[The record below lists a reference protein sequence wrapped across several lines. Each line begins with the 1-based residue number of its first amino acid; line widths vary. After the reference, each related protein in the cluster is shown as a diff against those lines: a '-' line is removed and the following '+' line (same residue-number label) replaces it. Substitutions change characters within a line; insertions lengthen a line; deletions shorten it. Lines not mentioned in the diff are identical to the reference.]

1 MNFEVGFSKDQRRKA
16 CQFCTEMYFHD
27 TMANTEKSDNSKP
40 RGRGPSRTSRE
51 DWIQTAL
58 DTLISDGVD
67 SVKVLTLAEKLE
79 CARSSFY
86 WFFKNRT
93 DLLNALLDHWQSTN
107 TKALVDSTKRPA
119 DTINHALVQVYGIW
133 VADGSFDT
141 QLDFAIRDWAR
152 RSGSVRRA
160 LDMSDTARL
169 DALTN
174 MFQRYGYPKSEA
186 ETRARITYFTQ
197 IGYDALDQRE
207 TMETRAARGW
217 DYLYCITGVKPSEEE
232 FEALRKVVWK
242 DEPA

>member
-1 MNFEVGFSKDQRRKA
+1 MTSTK
-16 CQFCTEMYFHD
+16 T
-27 TMANTEKSDNSKP
+27 SDENKP
-40 RGRGPSRTSRE
+40 RARGPSRTSRE
-51 DWIQTAL
+51 DWIQIAL

-107 TKALVDSTKRPA
+107 TKALVESTRRPA
-119 DTINHALVQVYGIW
+119 DSINLALVQVYGSW

-160 LDMSDTARL
+160 LDLSDTARV
-169 DALTN
+169 DALSD
-174 MFQRYGYPKSEA
+174 MFERFGYPKSEA

-207 TMETRAARGW
+207 TMETRAARGY
-217 DYLYCITGVKPSEEE
+217 DYLYCITGVRPTETEMS
-232 FEALRKVVWK
+232 ALRNAVWK
-242 DEPA
+242 DDPT

>member
-1 MNFEVGFSKDQRRKA
+1 M
-16 CQFCTEMYFHD
+16 
-27 TMANTEKSDNSKP
+27 
-40 RGRGPSRTSRE
+40 
-51 DWIQTAL
+51 

-107 TKALVDSTKRPA
+107 TKAVLDSTKRPA
-119 DTINHALVQVYGIW
+119 ETINFALVQVYGIW

-160 LDMSDTARL
+160 LDLSDAARV
-169 DALTN
+169 DALSD
-174 MFQRYGYPKSEA
+174 MFERFGYLRSEA

-207 TMETRAARGW
+207 SMETRAARGR
-217 DYLYCITGVKPSEEE
+217 DYVYCITGVAPTEEE
-232 FEALRKVVWK
+232 LTALRNVVWR
-242 DEPA
+242 DVDT

>member
-1 MNFEVGFSKDQRRKA
+1 MTD
-16 CQFCTEMYFHD
+16 TETSGD
-27 TMANTEKSDNSKP
+27 AKP

-51 DWIQTAL
+51 DWINIAL

-119 DTINHALVQVYGIW
+119 DTINLALVQVYGSW

-160 LDMSDTARL
+160 LDLSDAARV
-169 DALTN
+169 DALSD
-174 MFQRYGYPKSEA
+174 MFERYGYPRSEA

-217 DYLYCITGVKPSEEE
+217 DYLYCITGVKPTEAEMA
-232 FEALRKVVWK
+232 ALRNAVWN
-242 DEPA
+242 DDDT

>member
-1 MNFEVGFSKDQRRKA
+1 M
-16 CQFCTEMYFHD
+16 TD
-27 TMANTEKSDNSKP
+27 TDKPDDPKP
-40 RGRGPSRTSRE
+40 RSRGPSRTSRE
-51 DWIQTAL
+51 DWIQIAL

-107 TKALVDSTKRPA
+107 TKALVESTKRPA
-119 DTINHALVQVYGIW
+119 PTINHALVQVYRIW
-133 VADGSFDT
+133 VADGTFDT

-160 LDMSDTARL
+160 LDLSDTARV
-169 DALTN
+169 DALTD
-174 MFQRYGYPKSEA
+174 MFERFAYPRSEA

-207 TMETRAARGW
+207 TMETRAARGR
-217 DYLYCITGVKPSEEE
+217 DYLYCITGVVPTDDELA
-232 FEALRKVVWK
+232 ALRNAVWH
-242 DEPA
+242 DAED